1 MTANATAPFLGIREA
16 LLGATVRWTRR
27 CVHRMRTLKDH
38 SVDLRFD
45 VESEEDTSYDLKL
58 YRFLMQSAIDPCEW
72 QTQSSDGVD

>member
-1 MTANATAPFLGIREA
+1 
-16 LLGATVRWTRR
+16 
-27 CVHRMRTLKDH
+27 MRTLKDH